1 MEYWLWLRTIKG
13 LGPIIEKRLLSV
25 FDNPKAIYD
34 ASQEEL
40 KAVHGIGNSISNTIL
55 SNKSLEKA
63 YSILNECEKHNIKI
77 LTYNDVL
84 YPSTSKEYAD
94 APTLLYYRGTL
105 KENCEGVAI
114 VGSRRCSEYGKEIAI
129 TTAEY
134 LAKNNI
140 PVTSGMAKGIDSYAH
155 ISCIKNGGYTLA
167 FLGCGVDICYP
178 VEHIE
183 LMEAIIENGAVISE
197 YPPGSRPR
205 AEHFP
210 KRNRLISSWSKKV
223 LVVEAAEKSGA
234 LITANYA
241 KSQGKEVYVPPHEI
255 FSITGKGTNKLL
267 IEGAKMFV
275 DPSQLLIQS
284 ITSND
289 KENIVDSILPK
300 VAQTNKTLS
309 NNKVDLSPIE
319 EKIISCISNDPKPI
333 EIISFETKIDQIELI
348 GYLSEMELEGKVSA
362 LAGGRY
368 KAKMQCAT

>member
-1 MEYWLWLRTIKG
+1 MEYWLWLRTIKR

-55 SNKSLEKA
+55 SNRSLEKA

-77 LTYNDVL
+77 LTYNDCL
-84 YPSTSKEYAD
+84 YPSISKEYDD

-140 PVTSGMAKGIDSYAH
+140 PVISGMAKGIDSYAH

-234 LITANYA
+234 LITANHT

-368 KAKMQCAT
+368 KAS

>member
-40 KAVHGIGNSISNTIL
+40 KTVHGIGNSISNTIL
-55 SNKSLEKA
+55 SNRSLEKA
-63 YSILNECEKHNIKI
+63 YSILNQCEKYNIKI
-77 LTYNDVL
+77 LTYNDYL
-84 YPSTSKEYAD
+84 YSNIAKEYPD
-94 APTLLYYRGTL
+94 APTLLYYRGNI
-105 KENCEGVAI
+105 KKNCEGVAI

-129 TTAEY
+129 TTAKY
-134 LAKNNI
+134 LAKNNM
-140 PVTSGMAKGIDSYAH
+140 PVISGMAKGIDSYAH

-178 VEHIE
+178 VEHRE

-197 YPPGSRPR
+197 YPPGTRPR

-241 KSQGKEVYVPPHEI
+241 KSQGKDVYVPPHEI
-255 FSITGKGTNKLL
+255 FGNTGKGTNKLL
-267 IEGAKMFV
+267 LEGAKIYLE
-275 DPSQLLIQS
+275 PSQLLFES
-284 ITSND
+284 DSSNNI
-289 KENIVDSILPK
+289 KEDIINVIPPK
-300 VAQTNKTLS
+300 VAQTNKILS

-333 EIISFETKIDQIELI
+333 EVISIETQLDQIELI
-348 GYLSEMELEGKVSA
+348 GYISEMELEGKVSA

-368 KAKMQCAT
+368 RAS